1 MGETRQC
8 MVKQKKRIIPKPI
21 RKERKKHEKVQL
33 QSPSLGCQ
41 DQVWQSNPRRPHH
54 PIGFAHW
61 YVCTYARGGK
71 RKPTL

>member
-8 MVKQKKRIIPKPI
+8 MVKQKKKRIIPKPI

-41 DQVWQSNPRRPHH
+41 DQV
-54 PIGFAHW
+54 
-61 YVCTYARGGK
+61 
-71 RKPTL
+71 